1 MTKLVIKQKL
11 GIRIS
16 KKRHGIGRIGQ
27 GINIERAEQG
37 VSTRIT
43 K

>member
-11 GIRIS
+11 GIGIS

-27 GINIERAEQG
+27 GISNERAEQG